1 MIDLRSDTVTLPSPA
16 MRQAIAQAE
25 LGDDVMAEDPSV
37 NRLEA
42 LAAELLGKEAALLV
56 ASGTMGN
63 LVSVLSHCRR
73 GAEVIVGDQAHI
85 YHYEA
90 GGVSAL
96 GGCVF
101 HPVPTGRFGELAVDD
116 LERAIRPAASDIH
129 AAPAGVLC
137 LENTHN
143 RCGGTVLSAPY
154 LESIRAL
161 ADRLSL
167 PVHLD
172 GSRIFNAAVAR
183 GCEAKALTRQ
193 ADSVQFCLSKGLAA
207 PVGSLVCGSAEFIAQ
222 ARRYRK
228 MLGGGMRQAGII
240 AAAGIVALTEMLER
254 LEEDHTNARILAQG
268 LAELPGLQLDLET
281 VQTNLVIFRIA
292 DETLDDAVLVARLAD
307 AGVRIGDL
315 GQGRLRA
322 VTHYGL
328 TERHIHDAV
337 RIIGTVW
344 KELRE

>member
-16 MRQAIAQAE
+16 MRRAIAEAE
-25 LGDDVMAEDPSV
+25 LGDDVMSEDPSV

-101 HPVPTGRFGELAVDD
+101 HPVSTGRFGELAVGE
-116 LERAIRPAASDIH
+116 LERAVRPAASDMH

-143 RCGGTVLSAPY
+143 RCGGTVLSGSY
-154 LESIRAL
+154 LESVRAL
-161 ADRLSL
+161 ADRLGL
-167 PVHLD
+167 PIHLD

-183 GCEAKALTRQ
+183 GCSVKELVRQ
-193 ADSVQFCLSKGLAA
+193 SDSVQFCLSKGLAA
-207 PVGSLVCGSAEFIAQ
+207 PVGSLVCGRAEFIAR

-240 AAAGIVALTEMLER
+240 AAAGIVALTEMVDR
-254 LEEDHTNARILAQG
+254 LREDHTNARLLAHA
-268 LAELPGLQLDLET
+268 LAELPGLRLDLET
-281 VQTNLVIFRIA
+281 VQTNLVMFRVA
-292 DETLDDAVLVARLAD
+292 AGALDEGVFVARLAE
-307 AGVRIGDL
+307 AGVRLGDL

-328 TERHIHDAV
+328 TAQHIHDAV
-337 RIIGTVW
+337 RIIGMVW
-344 KELRE
+344 KALRG